1 MVELLL
7 CFLRIKFCAYPRL
20 APAKSGQQRA
30 FFESRPPSR
39 PQGGKNDPRPNVPD
53 PLCGAVWLA
62 GGRVSDPRLLSC
74 LQRRSFCILPSC
86 CLYLQSAQFVL
97 LMRIQHLME
106 WTDCV
111 EQAAVVLETGP
122 GEYGG
127 VLCADEPF
135 VSESADVLAHR
146 IDAQLSCCTNG

>member
-1 MVELLL
+1 MQTAFSLETLVHFMVELLL

-39 PQGGKNDPRPNVPD
+39 PQGVKNDPRPNVPD

-74 LQRRSFCILPSC
+74 YNFDRWVQRKITHRLC
-86 CLYLQSAQFVL
+86 
-97 LMRIQHLME
+97 
-106 WTDCV
+106 
-111 EQAAVVLETGP
+111 TG
-122 GEYGG
+122 
-127 VLCADEPF
+127 
-135 VSESADVLAHR
+135 
-146 IDAQLSCCTNG
+146 